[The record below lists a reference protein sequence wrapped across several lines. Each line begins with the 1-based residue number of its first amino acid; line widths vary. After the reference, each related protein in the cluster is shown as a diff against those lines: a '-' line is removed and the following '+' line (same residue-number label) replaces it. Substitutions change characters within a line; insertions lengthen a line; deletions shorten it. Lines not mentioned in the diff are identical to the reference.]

1 MKVNVFAVPF
11 DDTALLCA
19 KLESAGMSV
28 IRTVEQDG
36 WEGSFYYSPDAKPK
50 EASWAAPY
58 RTYFTGHPLPESRS
72 PFAVFLLTKSDRSY
86 ALSYGKAHFYVRP
99 YCDYDFGVELAKRIA
114 RSDDTRLTASNRFSG
129 RQRKTI
135 RSYSNETRL
144 SVESGE
150 SVDYVQAA
158 IRSDLAESFGLVGK
172 FGTSAQL
179 TLDISVDKIG
189 KLLTDVDAQLTNEPQ
204 FSMPRTTLI
213 VDELEVA
220 RLDEHLLD
228 ELQAEAGTTDFTQN
242 TYDLYGV
249 DFIFGSAGHYTL
261 KYGRRAQDVEQ
272 LTILELKKFIAAQ
285 EIPRDRILDIK
296 VVHHQDDGPTYTNEL
311 KRDLDFIA
319 DDDRVVLTGGRWMR
333 FNQDYLDFLDEYLR
347 NIRVEPTESN
357 LVETSLTETDFNR
370 SAEIAWAG
378 YEVADKDFSIFKTR
392 SQTPVEAWD
401 LKRGETV
408 YAVKFGTAQK
418 LGYVCDQAMAV
429 LELLRNKAGVRE
441 IPDFQS
447 YCLWLG
453 YRGQQLPTSIADTGS
468 IILKQKIEAW
478 ARATEAL
485 GLTPMLKLSRRL
497 RTVNRPGFGAHR
509 LLVCSL

>member
-1 MKVNVFAVPF
+1 MKVNVFAIP
-11 DDTALLCA
+11 DTDRGLLLA
-19 KLESAGMSV
+19 KLESTGMSS
-28 IRTVEQDG
+28 IRTVHQDG
-36 WEGSFYYSPDAKPK
+36 WTGDFYYSPDANPK
-50 EASWAAPY
+50 ESSWAAPF
-58 RTYFTGHPLPESRS
+58 RAYFTDHPIPESHS
-72 PFAVFLLTKSDRSY
+72 PFAVYLFTKDDRAY

-114 RSDDTRLTASNRFSG
+114 QDGDTRLTASKRFSG

-135 RSYSNETRL
+135 RSYSNATRL

-158 IRSDLAESFGLVGK
+158 ILDGLSDDFGSVGK

-179 TLDISVDKIG
+179 TLDISADSIG
-189 KLLTDVDAQLTNEPQ
+189 ELLTKVDAQLGNEPR

-213 VDELEVA
+213 TDELEVA
-220 RLDEHLLD
+220 RLDEYLLD
-228 ELQAEAGTTDFTQN
+228 QLQMEAGTTEFTQN
-242 TYDLYGV
+242 SYDLYGV
-249 DFIFGSAGHYTL
+249 DFIFGSMGHHTI
-261 KYGRRAQDVEQ
+261 KYGRNAQDVSQ
-272 LTILELKKFIAAQ
+272 LTMLELKNFITAHQ
-285 EIPRDRILDIK
+285 IPRDRILSIK
-296 VVHHQDDGPTYTNEL
+296 IVHHQDDGPTYTNEL

-319 DDDRVVLTGGRWMR
+319 DDDRVVLSAGRWMK

-347 NIRVEPTESN
+347 SIQVEPTEPN
-357 LVETSLTETDFNR
+357 LLETTLTEGDFNL
-370 SAEIAWAG
+370 SDEVAEAG
-378 YEVADKDFSIFKTR
+378 YEVADKNFDILKTK
-392 SQTPVEAWD
+392 SSTPVEAWD
-401 LKRGETV
+401 LKRGSTV

-441 IPDFQS
+441 IPEFQS

-453 YRGQQLPTSIADTGS
+453 YRGQQLPQSIADTGS

-485 GLTPMLKLSRRL
+485 GLTPVLKISRRL
-497 RTVNRPGFGAHR
+497 RAGVDGNQ
-509 LLVCSL
+509 